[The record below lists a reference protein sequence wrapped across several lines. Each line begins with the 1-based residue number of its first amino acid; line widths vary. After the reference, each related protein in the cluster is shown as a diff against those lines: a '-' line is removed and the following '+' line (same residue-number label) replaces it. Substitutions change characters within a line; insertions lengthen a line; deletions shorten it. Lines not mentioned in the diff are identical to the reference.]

1 MEQQLTLRRV
11 RALSISAR
19 SFSSQRGYSLAMAI
33 VFALVL
39 SLVAA
44 SVAKKGLSANDA
56 VMGVT
61 FRQAAANG
69 GDRALLLASQ
79 WLSANAGTLSNDV
92 VASGY
97 YATERKNMDWTGLAT
112 PTVSS
117 DDVDW
122 DGTNTSA
129 PLKAF
134 IVSGADSAGNTTS
147 YVIQRLCGTSG
158 AYTANSGVQC
168 MTFQNTSLPSNYK
181 SGLLYNTS
189 GITIST
195 QVYYRVTART
205 VGPKGAAS
213 YTQSL
218 VLISS

>member
-1 MEQQLTLRRV
+1 
-11 RALSISAR
+11 
-19 SFSSQRGYSLAMAI
+19 MAI

-39 SLVAA
+39 SLIAA
-44 SVAKKGLSANDA
+44 SVARKALSANDA

-79 WLSANAGTLSNDV
+79 WLNTNASILTDDV

-97 YATERKNMDWTGLAT
+97 YATERRNMDWTSMVT
-112 PTVSS
+112 PTDTS

-122 DGTNTSA
+122 DGTN
-129 PLKAF
+129 
-134 IVSGADSAGNTTS
+134 SGAALEAFQVAGVDSAGNTTA

-158 AYTANSGVQC
+158 AYTATSGVSC
-168 MTFQNTSLPSNYK
+168 MTFQSSTIPSTYK
-181 SGLLYNTS
+181 AGLLYNMS
-189 GITIST
+189 GITLST
-195 QVYYRVTART
+195 QLYFRVTART
-205 VGPKGAAS
+205 VGPKGAVS